1 MVTLLKLLNKDNYV
15 WTIISQQA
23 FDSLKQALVT
33 APVLAI
39 PDFTKTSIIEIDA
52 SGKAIGVVLMQEGR
66 LISFISKT

>member
-1 MVTLLKLLNKDNYV
+1 MLKLLNKGNYV
-15 WTIISQQA
+15 WTTISQQA

-33 APVLAI
+33 APILAI

>member
-1 MVTLLKLLNKDNYV
+1 MLKLLNKDNYV

>member
-1 MVTLLKLLNKDNYV
+1 MDNN
-15 WTIISQQA
+15 ISTA

-52 SGKAIGVVLMQEGR
+52 SGKAIGVVLMQEGH

>member
-1 MVTLLKLLNKDNYV
+1 MLKLLNKDNYV

-52 SGKAIGVVLMQEGR
+52 SGKAIGVVLMQEGH